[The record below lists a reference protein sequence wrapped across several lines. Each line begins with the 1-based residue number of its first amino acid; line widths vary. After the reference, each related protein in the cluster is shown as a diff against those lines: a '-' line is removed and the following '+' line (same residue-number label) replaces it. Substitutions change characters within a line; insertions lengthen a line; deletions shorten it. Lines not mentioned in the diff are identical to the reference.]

1 MTTLSGFYPPAQ
13 PSGFDALLITV
24 GRWLVTTGERLAA
37 QENAMLNHSAHEERL
52 RDGAALRHSG
62 LWH

>member
-1 MTTLSGFYPPAQ
+1 MTTLTGLCPPIQ

-24 GRWLVTTGERLAA
+24 GRWLVSTGERLAA
-37 QENAMLNHSAHEERL
+37 QEYAMLNHTGHEERL

-62 LWH
+62 LWL